1 MVRQGSEQFRK
12 KFYSKGQYKWAVGM
26 RMFWS
31 MEIGESGRN
40 SKGAGCK
47 LWMMANTAL
56 VISIYWELH

>member
-12 KFYSKGQYKWAVGM
+12 KLYSKGQCKCAVGM

-40 SKGAGCK
+40 SKDAGCE

-56 VISIYWELH
+56 VISVYWELH